1 MKMIVDIPE
10 VFYEYCKSQEDTIEI
25 QLAVKNGIPLDKIR
39 DEIYL
44 LHHHPKLD
52 FIKND
57 DVVDMAL
64 QIIDKYT
71 KEDKE

>member
-1 MKMIVDIPE
+1 MTFEEKSEIVI
-10 VFYEYCKSQEDTIEI
+10 SQLRADRDR
-25 QLAVKNGIPLDKIR
+25 LADALDKIR

-57 DVVDMAL
+57 EVVDMML
-64 QIIDKYT
+64 EIINRQIGDK
-71 KEDKE
+71 